1 MNYQQS
7 HNPIKYEPQNNSI
20 LEDKLMTHEGQLGY
34 IQGKMES
41 FATKENVKDL
51 ETKISASEGN
61 VKVFV
66 KDEISKLVYLI
77 IAAIV
82 ALIVLKI
89 FNF

>member
-1 MNYQQS
+1 
-7 HNPIKYEPQNNSI
+7 
-20 LEDKLMTHEGQLGY
+20 
-34 IQGKMES
+34 MES

-82 ALIVLKI
+82 APIVLKI